1 MTGQKGSLQT
11 DLLLHVSLIGTC
23 LPPSLGISPLPKA
36 GLVPS
41 ALPQVLQ
48 CHWGPRDVVAPQTCS
63 LIASVG
69 VLGFCP
75 GN

>member
-23 LPPSLGISPLPKA
+23 LSPSLGIYLLPKA
-36 GLVPS
+36 VLVLS
-41 ALPQVLQ
+41 ALRQVLQ
-48 CHWGPRDVVAPQTCS
+48 CHWGPRDMVAPQTCS
-63 LIASVG
+63 LIVSMG
-69 VLGFCP
+69 TLGFCL